1 MYTTNNLLVE
11 QKFEDLQIK
20 QLIRTS
26 NYEVLSVTLEAGCIF
41 PEHVSPSDT
50 HIIMLEG
57 EIYFGVNNE
66 IYRLSAQQVFDFQAN
81 AKHFVKALTNAKFLI
96 IR

>member
-11 QKFEDLQIK
+11 QKYEDLQLN
-20 QLIRTS
+20 QLFRTS
-26 NYEVLSVTLEAGCIF
+26 TYEVLSVTLEAGSMF
-41 PEHVSPSDT
+41 PEHSSPSDT

-66 IYRLSAQQVFDFQAN
+66 VFHLYPQQVFDFQAN
-81 AKHFVKALTNAKFLI
+81 TKHFVKALTYAKFLI

>member
-1 MYTTNNLLVE
+1 MYTTNNILLE
-11 QKFEDLQIK
+11 QKFDELQIK

-26 NYEVLSVTLEAGCIF
+26 NYEVLSVTLEAGCMF
-41 PEHVSPSDT
+41 PEHSSPSDT

-57 EIYFGVNNE
+57 EVYFGVNNE
-66 IYRLSAQQVFDFQAN
+66 VFHLTAQQVFDFQAN

>member
-1 MYTTNNLLVE
+1 MYTTNNLLAE
-11 QKFEDLQIK
+11 QKFKDLQIA

-26 NYEVLSVTLEAGCIF
+26 DYEILSVTLEAGAMF
-41 PEHVSPSDT
+41 PEHTSPKDT
-50 HIIMLEG
+50 HIIVLEG

-66 IYRLSAQQVFDFQAN
+66 VYNLSAHQVFDFEADV
-81 AKHFVKALTNAKFLI
+81 KHFVKALTNTKFLI

>member
-11 QKFEDLQIK
+11 QKYSDLQIV
-20 QLIRTS
+20 QLIRTPD
-26 NYEVLSVTLEAGCIF
+26 YEVLSVTLEAGALF
-41 PEHVSPSDT
+41 PEHSSPKDT
-50 HIIMLEG
+50 HIIVLEG

-66 IYRLSAQQVFDFQAN
+66 IYQLSAQQVFDFEAN
-81 AKHFVKALTNAKFLI
+81 SKHFVKALTNTKFLI

>member
-11 QKFEDLQIK
+11 QKYEDLQLE
-20 QLIRTS
+20 QLIRTTT
-26 NYEVLSVTLEAGCIF
+26 YEVLSVTLEAGSMF
-41 PEHVSPSDT
+41 PEHSSPSDT

-66 IYRLSAQQVFDFQAN
+66 IYHLSAQQVFDFQAN